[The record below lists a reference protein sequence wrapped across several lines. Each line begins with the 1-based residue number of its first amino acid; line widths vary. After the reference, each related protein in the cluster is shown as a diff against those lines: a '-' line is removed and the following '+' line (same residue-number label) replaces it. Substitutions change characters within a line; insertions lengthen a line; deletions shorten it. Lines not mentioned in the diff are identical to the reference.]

1 MYEKGFIFLKIAYN
15 GRDWSV
21 TMNRKI
27 IAFLAFAL
35 ILVVAPVYL
44 YFYFSP
50 KSSDDV
56 NTLRLRNHDYGY
68 DDFFKDLDSYQG
80 EQLIFVSNSLID
92 NTYVDT
98 NILGSLLLEN
108 ADDNIALDIIHLDT
122 AQDKDLTVT
131 QLKNRLE
138 IETTPAFVFANVK
151 DSKVQV
157 IDTLVYYDDEPF
169 TKSQLKDWLY
179 ENDLWLGPY
188 LDLDE

>member
-15 GRDWSV
+15 DRDWSV

-56 NTLRLRNHDYGY
+56 NTIRLRNHDYGY